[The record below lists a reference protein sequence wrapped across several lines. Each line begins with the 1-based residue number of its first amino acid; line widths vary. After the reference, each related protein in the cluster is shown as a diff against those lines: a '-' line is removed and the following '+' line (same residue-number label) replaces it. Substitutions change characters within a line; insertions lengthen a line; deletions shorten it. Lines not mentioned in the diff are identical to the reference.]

1 MKRNKILDNEQ
12 IKRKLERMARQI
24 LEDHY
29 NEKEVV
35 LLGIKK
41 KGMEVA
47 KRLERILNSIDK
59 LKVNFESIEL
69 KKDSPLSNSIKCSYD
84 EGSINGKVVIV
95 VDDVLN
101 SGRTM
106 IYAVKHVLDS
116 EPKGVYTAILVD
128 RIHRSF
134 PLRADYCGLSLST
147 HVDQHISVALN
158 SKTEGKDSVYLEL

>member
-1 MKRNKILDNEQ
+1 MKRNKILNSDQ

-29 NEKEVV
+29 SEKGLI
-35 LLGIKK
+35 LLGIK
-41 KGMEVA
+41 GQGLEVA
-47 KRLERILNSIDK
+47 NRLVDILNSIGK
-59 LKVNFESIEL
+59 IKVESESISF
-69 KKDSPLSNSIKCSYD
+69 KKDDSINSEIKCSC
-84 EGSINGKVVIV
+84 EESSFTGNVVIV

-116 EPKGVYTAILVD
+116 EPKGVYTATLVD

-134 PLRADYCGLSLST
+134 PVRADYCGLSLST
-147 HVDQHISVALN
+147 HVDQHISVVLN
-158 SKTEGKDSVYLEL
+158 KKDEDKGSVFLEL